1 MTKVLGC
8 HTCDDLTLYN
18 TLSCEKSW
26 FRVAITGFESKHKLA
41 WICDSSKNRAV
52 RRKLNVSASW
62 VNLEADPSWLKSL
75 EKTIALTEILIPSL
89 VISLWQRQC
98 MRLSLF
104 WIIGVKIQN
113 CHLRQIAS
121 SKGFFHQNPAAGIA
135 QSKPLN
141 LPIILF
147 SSYKIGWYHFSSL
160 FA

>member
-1 MTKVLGC
+1 MSVIESPLTKC
-8 HTCDDLTLYN
+8 H
-18 TLSCEKSW
+18 
-26 FRVAITGFESKHKLA
+26 
-41 WICDSSKNRAV
+41 
-52 RRKLNVSASW
+52 W
-62 VNLEADPSWLKSL
+62 VNDCFLKVILIVTELISGATAKSL
-75 EKTIALTEILIPSL
+75 EILIPSL

-147 SSYKIGWYHFSSL
+147 SSYKIG
-160 FA
+160 